1 MRDWGRA
8 TQSSSRR
15 DKTKTTIMTSGNLP
29 SKSQIFISKVNC
41 SVSHFLFFLTFVL
54 STMSPPNS
62 TDGTDMINED
72 NGSVV
77 FVSNKV
83 TIEETIRN
91 EQKKAGASVQCQTE
105 QMKHMSLKSLC
116 TLVRNQAEQKKSGA
130 SVQSQTEQMKVMS
143 LESLVGKSSSSNSE
157 SSPAAVVVPM
167 KTAPVA

>member
-1 MRDWGRA
+1 
-8 TQSSSRR
+8 
-15 DKTKTTIMTSGNLP
+15 MTSGNLP

-105 QMKHMSLKSLC
+105 QMKHMSLNAEVSLYSRPKS
-116 TLVRNQAEQKKSGA
+116 SGA
-130 SVQSQTEQMKVMS
+130 EEIRGICPKSNGTDESHVAGVSRRQVFV
-143 LESLVGKSSSSNSE
+143 LEFR
-157 SSPAAVVVPM
+157 VVTCCSGGPHEDGTSRL
-167 KTAPVA
+167 KADKRGS